1 MIRFILNKF
10 FYGILT
16 LYGVVTVIFLLFNV
30 LPGDP
35 ARMMLD
41 QREDSEQLLNIRKKY
56 GFDKSLTTQYF
67 YYLNDLSPLSLH
79 SKNIGDY
86 TFLSEGKYS
95 YQTLF
100 SIGRSTIVLKYPY
113 LRESFQK
120 NGKKVSEVIS
130 ETLPNTA
137 ILALLAIS
145 IAIIFGIIF
154 GILSAVYK
162 DTLLDRVIAII
173 STFGM
178 SIPSF
183 FSAILFA
190 WLFGFVLKEYT
201 GLEMTGSFYVV
212 DDFGEDI
219 YIQWKNLILPALV
232 LGIRP
237 LAVVIQLM
245 RNSLLDVLSQD
256 YIRTAKAKGLNT
268 YKIIKNHALK
278 NALNPV
284 VTAVSGWF
292 ASMLA
297 GAVFVEYIFN
307 WNGLGKEIVT
317 ALNTLELYPNPTTST
332 ITIIT
337 RTNKHSISNIGFF
350 AFCQYLLDN
359 SCYICIPESICNKPD
374 ANSLISSRITEL
386 VALVAW
392 VASVCIGLLLL
403 CIACIGC
410 MG

>member
-137 ILALLAIS
+137 ILALFAIS

-162 DTLLDRVIAII
+162 DTFLDRVIAII

-219 YIQWKNLILPALV
+219 YIQWKNLILPAIV

-307 WNGLGKEIVT
+307 WNGLGKEIVS
-317 ALNTLELYPNPTTST
+317 ALNTLDLPIIMGSVLVIASLFIIINILVD
-332 ITIIT
+332 ITY
-337 RTNKHSISNIGFF
+337 SW
-350 AFCQYLLDN
+350 LD
-359 SCYICIPESICNKPD
+359 P
-374 ANSLISSRITEL
+374 RIRL
-386 VALVAW
+386 
-392 VASVCIGLLLL
+392 
-403 CIACIGC
+403 
-410 MG
+410 